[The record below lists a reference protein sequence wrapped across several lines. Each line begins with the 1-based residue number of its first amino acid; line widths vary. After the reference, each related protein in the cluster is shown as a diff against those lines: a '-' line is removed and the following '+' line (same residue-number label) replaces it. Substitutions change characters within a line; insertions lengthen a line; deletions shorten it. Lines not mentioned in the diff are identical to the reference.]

1 MALALLGNVCGRAP
15 RSIGGKTPEGI
26 RPSPVGEIVETTAAD
41 VRHVDPKAELMLSAR
56 IGQEIS
62 VIEVIFGSSRV
73 GLCTTSGECSC
84 HYDLRVRIQTG
95 YRTIVMTH
103 QKSRLVYPVR
113 RKQVMMAYIDLVL
126 LKLSISASARQH
138 GATNPLVLYSTF
150 LVRVPDPELIAVCE
164 VVKDTTRS
172 KEMVRGIRYI
182 LINQAVD
189 PFSLHDGLLII

>member
-1 MALALLGNVCGRAP
+1 MALALLGNVCGRPP

-62 VIEVIFGSSRV
+62 AIEVIFGSSRV

-103 QKSRLVYPVR
+103 QKSRLV
-113 RKQVMMAYIDLVL
+113 DLVL